1 MCSLIIEL
9 FEMLSAGGTPYPDL
23 PMNELFYSALKRGY
37 RMSKPSH
44 ASDEV

>member
-1 MCSLIIEL
+1 MCPICLKIE
-9 FEMLSAGGTPYPDL
+9 MCCAGGTPYPDL

-37 RMSKPSH
+37 RMAKPAH